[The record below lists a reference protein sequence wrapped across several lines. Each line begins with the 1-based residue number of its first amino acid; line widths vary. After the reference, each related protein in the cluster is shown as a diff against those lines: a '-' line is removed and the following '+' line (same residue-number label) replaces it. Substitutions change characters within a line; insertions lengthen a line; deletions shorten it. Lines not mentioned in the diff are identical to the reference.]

1 MTEASQAVESDGPCR
16 WRQLPGMQWGLG
28 EVALGFG
35 VALSASAIATVAML
49 SALGY
54 KLNVATKDLPL
65 WLIAV
70 LQVPLWSGLIGAP
83 WFASRRR
90 GIGNLRADFGLAVR
104 RTDPGWGLGM
114 GVLLQLAV
122 ALVYSVVKV
131 SECDLSGPARNLTD
145 KANGIIGIPLLVL
158 ITVIGAPVVEE
169 LFFRGLVLRSLTK
182 RGLPGWAAVAVSAV
196 VFAGFH
202 FQPAQFAGLTVV
214 GLGLGFLAYR
224 TGRLGAGM
232 IAHAAFNAV
241 SVVALLR
248 SHSCKS

>member
-1 MTEASQAVESDGPCR
+1 
-16 WRQLPGMQWGLG
+16 MQWGLG

-35 VALSASAIATVAML
+35 IALSASAIATLAML

-54 KLNVATKDLPL
+54 KSNVTTKDLPL

-70 LQVPLWSGLIGAP
+70 LQVPLWSGLLGVP
-83 WFASRRR
+83 WFASKRR
-90 GIGNLRADFGLAVR
+90 GAGTLRTDFGLAAGR
-104 RTDPGWGLGM
+104 SDLGWGIGM
-114 GVLLQLAV
+114 GVLLQVSV
-122 ALVYSVVKV
+122 ALVYSVVHV

-145 KANGIIGIPLLVL
+145 KANGVIGIPLLVL
-158 ITVIGAPVVEE
+158 ITVVGAPIVEE
-169 LFFRGLVLRSLTK
+169 IFFRGLVLRSLTK
-182 RGLPGWAAVAVSAV
+182 RGLPGWAAIVISAI

-202 FQPAQFAGLTVV
+202 FEPAQFAGLTVV

-224 TGRLGAGM
+224 SGRLGAGM
-232 IAHAAFNAV
+232 IAHATFNAV